1 MDQAQNTNGVKDLIG
16 VLVSWGKISP
26 EQAEQARVIS
36 ASTDKTQRQI
46 LIDMGITDE
55 DLLLK
60 AEAEVWGIPFFDAPN
75 FVISTELLNMVS
87 KTVAENYLL
96 VPIGLSKERGLLSV
110 VMAKPQDLTSID
122 FLEKK
127 TGMKLKIYASTPS
140 WIDQTISRNY
150 STGLIGEISDV
161 LKRGGEDESS
171 VGVVTVESMAAIIKE
186 PKIVEIV
193 KKILEY
199 AVRLRASDIHIE
211 PSENDTRIRYRVD
224 GILEEKLRLERQYHA
239 ALVSRIKILSNIK
252 IDEKRIPQ
260 DGRFNF
266 KSDDGEVDLRIS
278 TLPTVH
284 GEKVVMR
291 LLRKNSRVPSLPDLG
306 LRGKAL
312 KNLSEA
318 VNIPHGIILITGPTG
333 SGKTTTLYSL
343 LTKINT
349 PRVNIVTL
357 EDPVEYQMVGIN
369 QVQTNSQAGLTF
381 ASGLRSFLRQDP
393 NIIMVGEIRDE
404 ETAGLAVQAS
414 LTGHLVFSTIHTN
427 SAAGALPRLIDM
439 KAEPFLLASSMTAI
453 VAQRVLRKIC
463 DNCRVS
469 YAPELAVLQ
478 DIKSVL
484 GKLYEGFTKSNL
496 NLTELAKKQNTEML
510 LFKGQGCEKCSNTGY
525 LGRIAIFEVL
535 PVTNGVAKLILERSD
550 AATIERKAVDEGMIQ
565 MKQDGYLKVLEGVT
579 TIEEVIR
586 VAQT

>member
-1 MDQAQNTNGVKDLIG
+1 MDPAQNANGVKDLIG
-16 VLVSWGKISP
+16 VLVSWGKLSP
-26 EQAEQARVIS
+26 EQAEQARVSS
-36 ASTDKTQRQI
+36 ASTDKTERQI

-55 DLLLK
+55 DLLIK
-60 AEAEVWGIPFFDAPN
+60 AEAEVWGIPFFDQPN
-75 FVISTELLNMVS
+75 FVISTELLNLVP
-87 KTVAENYLL
+87 KTVAESYLL
-96 VPIGLSKERGLLSV
+96 VPIGLSKEKGLLSV
-110 VMAKPQDLTSID
+110 VMAKPQDLTGID

-150 STGLIGEISDV
+150 STGLIGEVSDV
-161 LKRGGEDESS
+161 LKRGGEDDSS

-193 KKILEY
+193 KKVLEY

-291 LLRKNSRVPSLPDLG
+291 LLRKNSKVPSLPDLG

-357 EDPVEYQMVGIN
+357 EDPVEYQMAGIN
-369 QVQTNSQAGLTF
+369 QVQTNPQAGLTF

-453 VAQRVLRKIC
+453 VAQRVLRKVC
-463 DNCRVS
+463 ENCRVS
-469 YAPELAVLQ
+469 YAPEKTVLD
-478 DIKSVL
+478 DIKKVL
-484 GKLYEGFTKSNL
+484 DKLYEGFIKSNSSL
-496 NLTELAKKQNTEML
+496 IELAKKQNSEVL

-525 LGRIAIFEVL
+525 IGRIAIFEVL

-565 MKQDGYLKVLEGVT
+565 MKQDGYLKALEGVT

-586 VAQT
+586 VAQI